1 MKKKAI
7 KIILGIL
14 TILAIIALTI
24 ISINNDWAGK
34 IRGMSIFT
42 SCDYNNSEQRAK
54 EIETKMSALSKTN
67 YDAQQGQNKSSEDMT
82 KNISGGVG
90 VNQTIGEVEGLP
102 PVEVS
107 VELKKDN
114 EIMNTQTV
122 YPIIYGTKIYALVT
136 VKNLS
141 DIQSVNNLQV
151 KYWQGEA
158 NQIANMKYK
167 QVDVSDEDPET
178 KRKIPR
184 NIKPGDTYKVE
195 VPLVAYKPY
204 LEIAVSANNTET
216 FNSGIYR
223 LAIIGTSR
231 VDVVNIEHNLPE
243 NPLGVVYEDDTLQG
257 EFLIYSEQG
266 FKTERKEKKLSK
278 DRPVEYKGILEITIE
293 LPKGISINNLV
304 YTDPRG
310 TYTPS
315 ETENLKFEYYINNKT
330 DKQVIKLTFTSLK
343 KRELTYLRFDYTI
356 NKGCENYVLEA
367 NVDIPVK
374 WKFIEREFIS
384 KDEETYEESY
394 YHQHEEGCS
403 GLGEDGY
410 HTVYATDIASW
421 NKGWEEKEFGPWK
434 YGSGTFNYIV
444 GHPVIT
450 IKEKTPYELET
461 GDASKVTE
469 GELLVYEF
477 EIENSGNAP
486 VIELK
491 LTQKIDPNLA
501 IVAVQCN
508 NQGGQMDMGK
518 FIKDGQ
524 MTVDIGRLNNN
535 RKITIKIITRS
546 KILTNL
552 EEKLVVKN
560 QAILEG
566 KKIDPIITNNEE
578 ITIERSEKVNRV
590 EQMTREERNRLEES
604 WAICDAIGETY
615 AIRFDDYGKT
625 SKPVGNKQLETYCVE
640 SGGSVRI
647 RYYDGQLIT
656 HQMVQHWVATD
667 SIKTRG
673 CGCANNVA
681 HYMTHW
687 QCVKRHFTESS
698 SNYRNSRTGARPSNL
713 YEIGFIVSWTPKW
726 TDEWS
731 TGWSRE
737 QQQALWQS
745 VINEGGSSSY
755 VANRAEGKR
764 LLTIATNYKDFW
776 QKIMEDE
783 AAQKTSLRPKS
794 LIEYETATDKN
805 EEKAPEEGKER
816 RRLEVSVNQEEELIR
831 VGPFKLDYVEGRYET
846 DDLKYSFGGISD
858 MYLLDAENNRINI
871 ENIVKEQEG
880 VFKVDYTGSEDVG
893 SKTFFSIY
901 EPGTSNTDGNTTD
914 WHDSEKTYP
923 RAGEEF
929 YIEIKTKYDFNQDGV
944 VDANDY
950 IPASLRLK
958 VEFQWMRSK
967 TSICIR
973 DGKYYYEDQD
983 HSDIPHTHWK
993 GRSCHSCTKIPKMAE
1008 SSGDQEMLYILAQ
1021 ERLILKENL
1030 IIPIGDGT
1038 IQTTL
1043 KLGGF
1048 VFQDQLQ
1055 GKENKQDGLKQ
1066 ENDLNL
1072 KNIEVALYDVE
1083 TDELV
1088 PLKTLK
1094 QERPD
1099 VEAQEG
1105 AEAIVGATQEEI
1117 DDANDYTRRTNPTL
1131 TDANGYYEFRGVPI
1145 GKKYYVKF
1153 TYNGQTYLPTDYMVN
1168 CDITKLN
1175 EPNSTYGDTE
1185 EWRKASKGTER
1196 QTERTAFDEM
1206 YKSIGSS
1213 PRNYVSKNN
1222 LEKLTDESYN
1232 ETFSNYELA
1241 GFYLDSEGSYQQD
1254 EEKQL
1259 IDTYV
1264 KLEDKDGHLF
1274 MVDTSD
1280 PLYEGEP
1287 ELREGLISKA
1297 IKNYIDNKD
1306 IDGNAL
1312 EGEGNNAGHL
1322 YPTDEVMR
1330 DVIYTGIVEK
1340 LAKTKEDEERYWKML
1355 QFIEDCQTSSYTKKI
1370 EVEEIEEFDLYPY
1383 PDLYTTFVSAGQMY
1397 PNNSYELVDP
1407 SGTTNL
1413 EYDNRGTYADGISEY
1428 ENLTYTANGKT
1439 NQMEYTENSP
1449 GIGQRTFNNIYPG
1462 HLFINQGLVVRQN
1475 ADMSLR
1481 KDVYRATLQINGKTE
1496 VYQYDTRKQLTAEQK
1511 KKLQELNKNK
1521 HNDLDSYLA
1530 YQNYKEEL
1538 ERNALGIWD
1547 IQAKMIDYKDYYDEA
1562 YNRELY
1568 ESDFNFPGDINGE
1581 NELEAYIT
1589 YKISIANQ
1597 SDSFLTIIDEIVDYY
1612 DDTYEFQPDKSW
1624 MMYYEGNIANKEPN
1638 ENDITVPDQDY
1649 YDIMVGDRQIGGK
1662 YRAISAKQRG
1672 GYGAPADFINEFKG
1686 EGYKTLYIDSLKGK
1700 KLQSGE
1706 EEYLYLTFKVNGQ
1719 GSGLSIEGGDTEPG
1733 KQNIVEIN
1741 GYSTFYKDGTE
1752 LPNGITISGDDTTC
1766 GKIDQDSDPG
1776 NFRAKNLSPENN
1788 RYEQNFEDDT
1798 DRARGLRVFVKEP
1811 ENNEEMVRIVSGNA
1825 WEDNRNVQ
1833 IGDAIVGNGI
1843 REKGELPIEGI
1854 QVQLLEVLVDDNS
1867 TPSFD
1872 QNGDAISTKPTKIYN
1887 GSTFVDA
1894 VTTTDK
1900 NGQYRFEGIVPGD
1913 YIVRFTYGGEF
1924 NAFYN
1929 GQDYKTTS
1937 YQVGIDQNGRTDVSK
1952 PEDGGYVG
1960 YTNVGTYDDKG
1971 NNYAQNASGTYGY
1984 DIQKADLNQKGNVSD
1999 AKDLWRIRAQ
2009 VNAYSSSDSQN
2020 QAYKGVTYEKAN
2032 TLNKNREPNKNTQM
2046 IADTGVI
2053 RAEFEYNRE
2062 NTKANTWVD
2071 ENGNT
2076 EILDNNGYK
2085 GTDTGRDSYTG
2096 QNNSSKNNQNGTYHI
2111 QNVDLGLEERPK
2123 AALELNKKITNIRM
2137 ILANQTELFDANGAM
2152 NDLTW
2157 KDKVAYKIQQYRK
2170 EMKNNMYEYYGKG
2183 VYDKFRDMVQTHV
2196 NSLVNNDKGL
2206 MVITMDEEV
2215 MHGAT
2220 IQITYDMTV
2229 TNVGEVDYRETQF
2242 YYNASNE
2249 QANKPGIA
2257 NASQNIVKTSA
2268 DVVLD
2273 YVSNNLKFETRRN
2286 NSSWQDVTK
2295 NVKSDNNAVNYELNF
2310 DIDAKG
2316 NGEGDGR
2323 AKTKE
2328 ILNKYNTII
2337 QTSKVSDLETGLGK
2351 ALIPAK
2357 TSTMNA
2363 EKIENLNAC
2372 QTSTKLVLN
2381 QIITAQNTQDEKC
2394 YNNIAEI
2401 VKISNDVGRRM
2412 AYSVQGN
2419 QNPRVATLDDKTAH
2433 LEMDSSM
2440 SEEVK
2445 ILPPFGVGNV
2455 VVYIAL
2461 TLAVV
2466 VILAGGIILIKKKIL
2481 K

>member
-1 MKKKAI
+1 
-7 KIILGIL
+7 
-14 TILAIIALTI
+14 
-24 ISINNDWAGK
+24 
-34 IRGMSIFT
+34 
-42 SCDYNNSEQRAK
+42 
-54 EIETKMSALSKTN
+54 
-67 YDAQQGQNKSSEDMT
+67 
-82 KNISGGVG
+82 
-90 VNQTIGEVEGLP
+90 
-102 PVEVS
+102 
-107 VELKKDN
+107 
-114 EIMNTQTV
+114 
-122 YPIIYGTKIYALVT
+122 
-136 VKNLS
+136 
-141 DIQSVNNLQV
+141 
-151 KYWQGEA
+151 
-158 NQIANMKYK
+158 
-167 QVDVSDEDPET
+167 
-178 KRKIPR
+178 
-184 NIKPGDTYKVE
+184 
-195 VPLVAYKPY
+195 
-204 LEIAVSANNTET
+204 
-216 FNSGIYR
+216 
-223 LAIIGTSR
+223 
-231 VDVVNIEHNLPE
+231 
-243 NPLGVVYEDDTLQG
+243 
-257 EFLIYSEQG
+257 
-266 FKTERKEKKLSK
+266 
-278 DRPVEYKGILEITIE
+278 
-293 LPKGISINNLV
+293 
-304 YTDPRG
+304 
-310 TYTPS
+310 
-315 ETENLKFEYYINNKT
+315 
-330 DKQVIKLTFTSLK
+330 
-343 KRELTYLRFDYTI
+343 
-356 NKGCENYVLEA
+356 
-367 NVDIPVK
+367 
-374 WKFIEREFIS
+374 
-384 KDEETYEESY
+384 
-394 YHQHEEGCS
+394 
-403 GLGEDGY
+403 
-410 HTVYATDIASW
+410 
-421 NKGWEEKEFGPWK
+421 
-434 YGSGTFNYIV
+434 
-444 GHPVIT
+444 
-450 IKEKTPYELET
+450 
-461 GDASKVTE
+461 
-469 GELLVYEF
+469 
-477 EIENSGNAP
+477 
-486 VIELK
+486 
-491 LTQKIDPNLA
+491 
-501 IVAVQCN
+501 
-508 NQGGQMDMGK
+508 
-518 FIKDGQ
+518 
-524 MTVDIGRLNNN
+524 
-535 RKITIKIITRS
+535 
-546 KILTNL
+546 
-552 EEKLVVKN
+552 
-560 QAILEG
+560 
-566 KKIDPIITNNEE
+566 
-578 ITIERSEKVNRV
+578 
-590 EQMTREERNRLEES
+590 
-604 WAICDAIGETY
+604 
-615 AIRFDDYGKT
+615 
-625 SKPVGNKQLETYCVE
+625 
-640 SGGSVRI
+640 
-647 RYYDGQLIT
+647 
-656 HQMVQHWVATD
+656 
-667 SIKTRG
+667 
-673 CGCANNVA
+673 
-681 HYMTHW
+681 
-687 QCVKRHFTESS
+687 
-698 SNYRNSRTGARPSNL
+698 
-713 YEIGFIVSWTPKW
+713 
-726 TDEWS
+726 
-731 TGWSRE
+731 
-737 QQQALWQS
+737 
-745 VINEGGSSSY
+745 
-755 VANRAEGKR
+755 
-764 LLTIATNYKDFW
+764 
-776 QKIMEDE
+776 
-783 AAQKTSLRPKS
+783 
-794 LIEYETATDKN
+794 
-805 EEKAPEEGKER
+805 
-816 RRLEVSVNQEEELIR
+816 
-831 VGPFKLDYVEGRYET
+831 
-846 DDLKYSFGGISD
+846 
-858 MYLLDAENNRINI
+858 
-871 ENIVKEQEG
+871 
-880 VFKVDYTGSEDVG
+880 
-893 SKTFFSIY
+893 
-901 EPGTSNTDGNTTD
+901 
-914 WHDSEKTYP
+914 
-923 RAGEEF
+923 
-929 YIEIKTKYDFNQDGV
+929 
-944 VDANDY
+944 
-950 IPASLRLK
+950 
-958 VEFQWMRSK
+958 
-967 TSICIR
+967 
-973 DGKYYYEDQD
+973 
-983 HSDIPHTHWK
+983 
-993 GRSCHSCTKIPKMAE
+993 
-1008 SSGDQEMLYILAQ
+1008 
-1021 ERLILKENL
+1021 
-1030 IIPIGDGT
+1030 
-1038 IQTTL
+1038 
-1043 KLGGF
+1043 
-1048 VFQDQLQ
+1048 
-1055 GKENKQDGLKQ
+1055 
-1066 ENDLNL
+1066 
-1072 KNIEVALYDVE
+1072 
-1083 TDELV
+1083 
-1088 PLKTLK
+1088 
-1094 QERPD
+1094 
-1099 VEAQEG
+1099 
-1105 AEAIVGATQEEI
+1105 
-1117 DDANDYTRRTNPTL
+1117 
-1131 TDANGYYEFRGVPI
+1131 
-1145 GKKYYVKF
+1145 
-1153 TYNGQTYLPTDYMVN
+1153 MVN